1 MKNNGKTTA
10 TSTLSV
16 WEDEKSTGLE
26 TIRKILLAKH
36 IEESDRKLAELTN
49 KYETLFQAMQL
60 KLQKR
65 EDDFAKQLQLMQE
78 DFQLRFDELK
88 SNFYQEIVQVEKK
101 AIKHSDAKTT
111 NLGKILIQLGK
122 EWSLGEN
129 NE

>member
-1 MKNNGKTTA
+1 MKNNGKITA

-16 WEDEKSTGLE
+16 WKDETTTGLE

-49 KYETLFQAMQL
+49 KYETLFQEMQL

-88 SNFYQEIVQVEKK
+88 SNFYHEIIQVEKK
-101 AIKHSDAKTT
+101 AIKHSDAKNT